1 MDDLSAQLADMM
13 REYTSEVEV
22 AVSNA
27 IEEAGKELLKD
38 VKEKSPKS
46 QDGGDYQKGWCLK
59 IEQSGSKKT
68 AIVYNKTR
76 YHLTHLLEHGHAKRN
91 GGRVNAIPHIKP
103 AEEKA
108 ETELMRRIE
117 EAIGG

>member
-38 VKEKSPKS
+38 VKEKSRKVKMVETIKR
-46 QDGGDYQKGWCLK
+46 DG
-59 IEQSGSKKT
+59 
-68 AIVYNKTR
+68 V
-76 YHLTHLLEHGHAKRN
+76 
-91 GGRVNAIPHIKP
+91 
-103 AEEKA
+103 
-108 ETELMRRIE
+108 
-117 EAIGG
+117 